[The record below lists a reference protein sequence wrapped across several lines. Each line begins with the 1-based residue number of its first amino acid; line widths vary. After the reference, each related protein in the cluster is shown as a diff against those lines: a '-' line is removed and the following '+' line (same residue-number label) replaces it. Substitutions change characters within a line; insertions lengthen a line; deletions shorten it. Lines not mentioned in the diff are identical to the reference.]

1 IDAKLAELFLRAG
14 NPLAATLADWPQTL
28 ELTTGRIQAQG
39 RVEMLGDNPPNLT
52 ATLIAKVV
60 GGIFDR
66 TEVSGLDAELK
77 LGLQRDRHRLEV
89 PGLKVHHCNPWFS
102 FGPRLV
108 QGDYNANVQQ
118 LQHGRVDWTTP
129 DAQVLGGSLW

>member
-1 IDAKLAELFLRAG
+1 SREACQGLHGWRRPPSLDGDHQGIALEGPPTNEAGVALAWALRHNWADNRTRIDAKLAELFLRAG

-52 ATLIAKVV
+52 ATLIAKGV

-77 LGLQRDRHRLEV
+77 LGLQRDR
-89 PGLKVHHCNPWFS
+89 
-102 FGPRLV
+102 
-108 QGDYNANVQQ
+108 
-118 LQHGRVDWTTP
+118 
-129 DAQVLGGSLW
+129 